1 MTMGTGL
8 FCAGG
13 LFRCAFAVLPLCL
26 LIAAGCSKP
35 SEPAAPSADG
45 AASGSGNGGGMQGG
59 GRQGGG
65 RRGGGGR
72 GGPVAA
78 NATGAEIY
86 QAKCGCHG
94 PEGKGG
100 RAPALAAYAAQTND
114 ALYST
119 IHNGKG
125 KMPAF
130 AGQLTDAQIKL
141 VVADVK
147 QFR

>member
-1 MTMGTGL
+1 MTTNKGL
-8 FCAGG
+8 LTARIGFT
-13 LFRCAFAVLPLCL
+13 LLPLCL

-35 SEPAAPSADG
+35 TEQAAPTSGASAG
-45 AASGSGNGGGMQGG
+45 NSGGGFGGGMQGS
-59 GRQGGG
+59 G
-65 RRGGGGR
+65 RRGGGRR

-86 QAKCGCHG
+86 QVKCGCHG
-94 PEGKGG
+94 PNGAGG
-100 RAPALAAYAAQTND
+100 RAPALAAYAGHSEAELIN
-114 ALYST
+114 T

-130 AGQLTDAQIKL
+130 AGQLTDDQIKL

-147 QFR
+147 QF